1 MKAKVQNGR
10 LVVDEATQLAEGE
23 EVELVAVMEDGEDHL
38 DEAGRTALHA
48 ALAQA
53 NKDIEAGN
61 LVDGD
66 EVLAKFRVRYK
77 R

>member
-1 MKAKVQNGR
+1 M
-10 LVVDEATQLAEGE
+10 DEATQLAEGE

-38 DEAGRTALHA
+38 DEAGRTALP
-48 ALAQA
+48 QA